1 MSLEL
6 LSKLES
12 KIQNALEAIE
22 LQKMEIEEL
31 KQQNSELSEQNERL
45 KQDLSSWNDKVNGL
59 VGLLNDEIND

>member
-31 KQQNSELSEQNERL
+31 KQKNSELSEHNEKL
-45 KQDLSSWNDKVNGL
+45 QQDLSSWNDKVNGL
-59 VGLLNDEIND
+59 VGLLNDEISE

>member
-22 LQKMEIEEL
+22 LQKMEIDEL
-31 KQQNSELSEQNERL
+31 KQENSELNTENEKL

-59 VGLLNDEIND
+59 VGLLNDEISE

>member
-31 KQQNSELSEQNERL
+31 KQQNSELSEQNEKL

-59 VGLLNDEIND
+59 VGLLNDEIDE

>member
-22 LQKMEIEEL
+22 LQKMEIDEL
-31 KQQNSELSEQNERL
+31 KQTNSELNTENEKL

-59 VGLLNDEIND
+59 VGLLNDEISE

>member
-31 KQQNSELSEQNERL
+31 KQQNSELSEQNEKL

>member
-31 KQQNSELSEQNERL
+31 KHKNTDLVEKNEKL
-45 KQDLSSWNDKVNGL
+45 QQDLSSWNDKVNGL
-59 VGLLNDEIND
+59 VGLLNDEVS